1 MTIPTGHKDRT
12 DAVLENLKRRE
23 IVRVERTDRETLPQ
37 AYIDELDRIKLDLE
51 KFKDSQQFVLPHA
64 FKELID
70 RVANLETITAKLAQY
85 AVTPQP
91 VDITPSLPQDVADRL
106 EAVEAFV
113 AEFNERGDLAHVLKM
128 LTGLMDIVSKNR
140 VRADTKH
147 EEAISHTNELA
158 RRVHAWTVGQTG

>member
-91 VDITPSLPQDVADRL
+91 VDITPDTVSDDL
-106 EAVEAFV
+106 VEALRLMRMLM
-113 AEFNERGDLAHVLKM
+113 AEVDTNRRRSDAQFDLAL
-128 LTGLMDIVSKNR
+128 NR
-140 VRADTKH
+140 CDD
-147 EEAISHTNELA
+147 LA
-158 RRVHAWTVGQTG
+158 ARVHAWTVGASK